1 MSQSKHFSSND
12 NQSKYGNKKPY
23 NNIPPAAD
31 EELAPILMTK
41 EMKKDKSIIADN
53 VETWNIQGHKIPV
66 AFAPIKAGTLDNWMK
81 FFNAQVRTYI
91 ATGGTDDF
99 LSENG
104 HGDDLS
110 YDKFVEDAESDEG
123 SSGFEPAQTETIENT
138 ILLGIVIEDLI
149 QEAEEID
156 PKYGRIIAL
165 LSKDRT
171 KGDILKE
178 LRLGKS
184 QGYEDIK
191 AAQALAYKLYHRD

>member
-1 MSQSKHFSSND
+1 MPGLLIRKIEYRHADSSAH
-12 NQSKYGNKKPY
+12 
-23 NNIPPAAD
+23 NIPPAAD

-66 AFAPIKAGTLDNWMK
+66 AFAPIKTGTLDSWMK

-104 HGDDLS
+104 HGNDLS
-110 YDKFVEDAESDEG
+110 YDKFVDDAESDED

-138 ILLGIVIEDLI
+138 VLLGIVIEDLI
-149 QEAEEID
+149 REAEEID
-156 PKYGRIIAL
+156 PKYGKIISL
-165 LSKDRT
+165 LAQDRT

-184 QGYEDIK
+184 QGYDDIK
-191 AAQALAYKLYHRD
+191 AAQELAYKLYHSN